1 MENFG
6 SQGNGC
12 FKGIMCSAPEA
23 IAYPLCL
30 IIDKLNGTTYKDL
43 PDAERV
49 DCTPYIVLSDDDM
62 AKMQKTLYYT
72 ADYKDAAI
80 TGEDI
85 LHMCASYDDSAT
97 YAKLTEAMNGLGLK

>member
-1 MENFG
+1 
-6 SQGNGC
+6 
-12 FKGIMCSAPEA
+12 
-23 IAYPLCL
+23 
-30 IIDKLNGTTYKDL
+30 
-43 PDAERV
+43 
-49 DCTPYIVLSDDDM
+49 M